1 MPEKGAK
8 WWQCMPDKANEN
20 RKWLSSM
27 VLVYK
32 EPFCLRA
39 VVHLILPSRLLL
51 LLYHQFTICSDPPD
65 NPLFSWCFLFLL
77 LTLPWDLTFSL
88 CSVSRPLFPQPW
100 KPFSLS
106 PFFFFFLPSPTY
118 ITPPSSRK
126 LILSRSLCAKPQ
138 GRKPP
143 FCCAMTSAGSQ
154 AAQLATQP
162 HTSDTA
168 GSPVS
173 TLLPCTQLYALH
185 RHSPMASQA
194 VRLCQDPPCW
204 LWLSGS
210 MHTSPAYRPH
220 WYVYKPWC
228 PLLRMGFTCKC
239 GMGESI
245 STYWVLSLCSK
256 GWAAA
261 TSRAGTWGVHGR
273 EGQKSSRKGRANVG
287 PSTSTT
293 HL

>member
-1 MPEKGAK
+1 MTKQHGFGV
-8 WWQCMPDKANEN
+8 QGT
-20 RKWLSSM
+20 
-27 VLVYK
+27 
-32 EPFCLRA
+32 
-39 VVHLILPSRLLL
+39 ILPPRCCTPHTALQTSASFVPPVHHLFRPTWQPAVFMMLSFPPSDTTLGSNL
-51 LLYHQFTICSDPPD
+51 FTVLS
-65 NPLFSWCFLFLL
+65 FQTS
-77 LTLPWDLTFSL
+77 LPSAVKAIFSL
-88 CSVSRPLFPQPW
+88 
-100 KPFSLS
+100 PF
-106 PFFFFFLPSPTY
+106 FFFFFLPSPTY

-143 FCCAMTSAGSQ
+143 FCCAMTSAGFQ

-204 LWLSGS
+204 LWLLGS
-210 MHTSPAYRPH
+210 MHTPPAYRPH

-245 STYWVLSLCSK
+245 SAYWVLSLCSK

-261 TSRAGTWGVHGR
+261 TSRAGTWGVHGG